1 MDTNDDENGST
12 GSDHD
17 DGGDPDPYP
26 YTDIDHTA
34 TARAA
39 RLRNGTSLSDH
50 EALAVAYSNLG
61 FSTSGIAKRTGR
73 SEGTIQQYLD
83 RAAAGYGLSVIETP
97 APHSWELEDMPAP
110 ITPYQIRTMSDS
122 RRWVYTEIARSYPDR
137 VPNDVL
143 DIVRAGRSP

>member
-1 MDTNDDENGST
+1 MSTNNDENSST
-12 GSDHD
+12 DYDHD
-17 DGGDPDPYP
+17 DDGGDPYP

-39 RLRNGTSLSDH
+39 RLRNGTALSDR

-97 APHSWELEDMPAP
+97 GPSEWSLGGMPAP
-110 ITPYQIRTMSDS
+110 ITPYQIRTMSHS
-122 RRWVYTEIARSYPDR
+122 RRWAYTEVARSHPDR